1 MYAIALACTALQ
13 CARAWSIA
21 LVLATAYLSSA
32 TYRISSY
39 TFRSNRRLRAWC
51 PHLILLQPRSDV
63 RPKYEANTRGVC
75 SQLTATATAA
85 PSPVAAAVAAAAAR
99 SSKSL
104 YHNYSSSTRDPCWKL
119 DTHTISRDFAQLQLH
134 ILSSSRYSRPMH
146 ALQVS
151 SPSLGNI
158 HIILD
163 RFEWM
168 KTSSNF
174 IDDVFFFKL
183 IVEAIVNVY
192 FWNHFLPWKTTKWRH
207 TRGILL

>member
-1 MYAIALACTALQ
+1 MPPSHPAAAEVRRTTEVRSEHERGLQ
-13 CARAWSIA
+13 S
-21 LVLATAYLSSA
+21 AYCHC
-32 TYRISSY
+32 R
-39 TFRSNRRLRAWC
+39 RRL
-51 PHLILLQPRSDV
+51 
-63 RPKYEANTRGVC
+63 
-75 SQLTATATAA
+75 AA
-85 PSPVAAAVAAAAAR
+85 PSPFAAAAVAAAAAS

-158 HIILD
+158 HIMLD
-163 RFEWM
+163 TFEWM

-174 IDDVFFFKL
+174 IDDV
-183 IVEAIVNVY
+183 Y
-192 FWNHFLPWKTTKWRH
+192 FEFDSYILMCIF
-207 TRGILL
+207 GITFYHGKD